1 MDISNE
7 IFYEP
12 HMGNEKGKRAEHLGE
27 NRMDN
32 NMLYEP
38 ADIVIYIYGKGV
50 VAKEK
55 SVVAYQ
61 KSDGKIVAYGT
72 AAYGMA
78 GNRGE
83 DIVVASPLRRG
94 AVADFPVAMAFF
106 SHLLIKVLGKKPIL
120 KPAVAVCA
128 SQGITLVEKK
138 ALEEALTGAGAGKV
152 FITDAPAEE
161 FMKEFPDKLSKEFR
175 KIGIVIGIVKDEPE
189 RYIKEGLEGILEY
202 AGQEHV
208 SRDRV
213 YELLRSMEES
223 NG

>member
-1 MDISNE
+1 MKYLMSRTWAMRKAKGRNIW
-7 IFYEP
+7 
-12 HMGNEKGKRAEHLGE
+12 EK

-38 ADIVIYIYGKGV
+38 ADIMIYIYGKGI

-72 AAYGMA
+72 EAYGMA

-128 SQGITLVEKK
+128 PKGTILVEKK
-138 ALEEALTGAGAGKV
+138 GLKV
-152 FITDAPAEE
+152 FWNMP
-161 FMKEFPDKLSKEFR
+161 
-175 KIGIVIGIVKDEPE
+175 G
-189 RYIKEGLEGILEY
+189 
-202 AGQEHV
+202 
-208 SRDRV
+208 
-213 YELLRSMEES
+213 RSMFCGTECMNCCGAWGFSLECQ
-223 NG
+223 GIFVLQIKVAYWHR